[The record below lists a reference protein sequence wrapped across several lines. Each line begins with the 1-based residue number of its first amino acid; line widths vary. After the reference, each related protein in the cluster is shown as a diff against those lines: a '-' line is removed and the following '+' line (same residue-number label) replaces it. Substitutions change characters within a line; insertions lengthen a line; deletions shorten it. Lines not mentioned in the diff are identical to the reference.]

1 MTVMTPAYQRS
12 LRIFTAITTA
22 AIVVIPACALPSAV
36 AAPGDGGSPSQSP
49 VLALPT
55 LGAGDTLSFFGQQG
69 TQTVTIPVPSG
80 LAPSELRATVELPP
94 NLQGGSISAVQQDR
108 TLSRVDVPT
117 ADRAPITIPLRGA
130 TVVENSVAITLQSFL
145 EPAGGLCVFDRAD
158 PMRLTDASV
167 AFNGTETAP
176 TSVAEFLP
184 PVLEKLTV
192 SVPETPSQSESNAAV
207 ALSSAV
213 VAYYG
218 AQPVEV
224 VVQGLPAGR
233 NAPDTPSAPLERQ
246 ITIIEQPTSGVTLL
260 EGPGVPA
267 LVISGPAAELSNQ
280 TLLLTSDIS
289 RLAVSSRAV
298 AGPLRV
304 SPQLPPDSTTL
315 RDLGEPGISATA
327 LTDPQVSIGI
337 DQTRLGRPAGNIR
350 VNLKGSYTPLPPNY
364 GGQVVISVG
373 DQVISRWVADP
384 NGTIDKWVDIPD
396 RLLQRFTDLNVAVD
410 AAGDTGG
417 CGQSSPITL
426 TIDGDSPVQSTPAD
440 PPVPPGFQSIPQAF
454 MPSVQIGLTVG
465 SLADTAR
472 ASSIVTGLQRLSSV
486 PTETTVVPL
495 GEAVSSSNPAI
506 LISADGWN
514 EPDIDLPVSTT
525 AGGPID
531 IEGVDSSGEKT
542 TLTLDPAVAF
552 GSLQT
557 VRDGDRT
564 VLVASSTGAAGQ
576 LDSLLRWLEADEE
589 RWITLNG
596 NALIAVPDRDPI
608 AMITDADSQQ
618 STSGDDDN
626 KQLVRWIGAG
636 VLVAIALG
644 VGFLILR
651 SRRREPGS

>member
-1 MTVMTPAYQRS
+1 MTPAYQRS

-130 TVVENSVAITLQSFL
+130 SVVENSVAITLQSFL
-145 EPAGGLCVFDRAD
+145 EPTGGLCVFDKAD

-167 AFNGTETAP
+167 AFTGTETAP
-176 TSVAEFLP
+176 MSVAEFLP

-224 VVQGLPAGR
+224 LVQGLPAGR

-364 GGQVVISVG
+364 GGQVVVSVG

-486 PTETTVVPL
+486 PIETTVVPL

-514 EPDIDLPVSTT
+514 EPGIDLPVSTT

-531 IEGVDSSGEKT
+531 IEGVESSGEKT

>member
-1 MTVMTPAYQRS
+1 MTPAYQRS

-22 AIVVIPACALPSAV
+22 VIVVIPAFLLPSAA
-36 AAPGDGGSPSQSP
+36 AAPGDGGSLSQSP

-69 TQTVTIPVPSG
+69 TQTITIPVPSG

-94 NLQGGSISAVQQDR
+94 NLQSGSISAVQQER
-108 TLSRVDVPT
+108 TLSRVDIPT
-117 ADRAPITIPLRGA
+117 AERATVTIPLRGA

-145 EPAGGLCVFDRAD
+145 VPASGICVFDKAD
-158 PMRLTDASV
+158 PLRLTDASV
-167 AFNGTETAP
+167 AFTGTEAAP
-176 TSVAEFLP
+176 ASVAEFLP

-192 SVPETPSQSESNAAV
+192 SVPATPSQSESGAAV

-224 VVQGLPAGR
+224 VVQALPAGS
-233 NAPDTPSAPLERQ
+233 NVPDIPSAPLERQ
-246 ITIIEQPTSGVTLL
+246 ITIIEQPASGVTLL

-280 TLLLTSDIS
+280 ALLLTSDIA

-315 RDLGEPGISATA
+315 RDLGEPGVSATA

-364 GGQVVISVG
+364 GGQVVVSVG
-373 DQVISRWVADP
+373 DQVVSRWAAEA

-454 MPSVQIGLTVG
+454 MPSVQVGLTIG
-465 SLADTAR
+465 SLDDTAR

-486 PTETTVVPL
+486 PIETTVVPL

-514 EPDIDLPVSTT
+514 EPGIDLPVSTT

-531 IEGVDSSGEKT
+531 IEGVDSSGGKT
-542 TLTLDPAVAF
+542 TLTLDPAVPF

-557 VRDGDRT
+557 VRDGGRT
-564 VLVASSTGAAGQ
+564 VLVASSTGTAGQ

-596 NALIAVPDRDPI
+596 NALIAVPDQDPI
-608 AMITDADSQQ
+608 AMISDAANSPQ

-626 KQLVRWIGAG
+626 KQLIRWIGVG